1 MHISKLIAAL
11 LTYSIGVLPGLLLNI
26 PTKINPLTP
35 EKEHAIF
42 ITNENPT
49 LGTAKTDITSGH
61 SSDKVTLT
69 LTSKNPMLYSVKYL
83 TINNKQIC
91 INHHNVYCFA
101 IGESDIDIKVAFMSK
116 VSSSP
121 ITSLALTPANQLE
134 GNYTLAIE
142 GTSYIEKSIN
152 YNIGDEGIITPTPL
166 DGYGVDSVSNSGYQ
180 ILKDNEDHYSFL
192 LQSDNTLEVTFK
204 ETQDT
209 YFTSFKKQ
217 YPNSFSTYDFKD
229 EVTNNKVSLGT
240 LYNALINNTSVQ
252 KNVLQQS
259 LNLATSQAY
268 FVTNYQS
275 TRTTWLRSNNKIV
288 KENITYS
295 SNVKMAE
302 RIYYEDKTVDYY
314 RVKNNAISSDKDASY
329 STASKEEMSFEYYFK
344 NYQANLNYPT
354 PYSLDPSVVLAS
366 STLEKTDYGYTA
378 ILDLDP
384 SCMDSFR
391 NYMIT
396 TTSDAD
402 FSLARQSKAPDFISV
417 KLTLSFNSSLLLLNT
432 SDIEVYNVNSFAGAV
447 KTNAT
452 SSSTYSYTDTDLEI
466 PDINTAISYQ

>member
-35 EKEHAIF
+35 EKEHTIS
-42 ITNENPT
+42 ITNENPS

-69 LTSKNPMLYSVKYL
+69 LASKNPMLYSVESL
-83 TINNKQIC
+83 TINDKQIC
-91 INHHNVYCFA
+91 INLNNIYCFS

-134 GNYTLAIE
+134 GNYTLAI
-142 GTSYIEKSIN
+142 GGVTYIEKSLN
-152 YNIGDEGIITPTPL
+152 YNVGDEGIVTPSPL

-275 TRTTWLRSNNKIV
+275 TRTTWLKSNSEIV

-302 RIYYEDKTVDYY
+302 RIYYEDETVDYY
-314 RVKNNAISSDKDASY
+314 RVKNNAISSDKEASY

-366 STLEKTDYGYTA
+366 STLEKTDSGYTA

-402 FSLARQSKAPDFISV
+402 FSLARQSKAPDFTSV
-417 KLTLSFNSSLLLLNT
+417 KLTLSFNSDLLLLNT
-432 SDIEVYNVNSFAGAV
+432 SDVEVYDVNSVAGAV
-447 KTNAT
+447 RTNAT
-452 SSSTYSYTDTDLEI
+452 SSSTYSYSDTDLEI